1 MKWVV
6 ELSVQYVP
14 LPPEKQ
20 LQYQAAI
27 QLLSTFARKRLS
39 PPAQGGPATDLPGAG
54 VTNPLD
60 PPCSPSTSQSIG
72 NETPDGLA
80 QPTNRCRKEHCRK
93 EHGLTG

>member
-6 ELSVQYVP
+6 ELEVRYVP
-14 LPPEKQ
+14 LPPEKR
-20 LQYQAAI
+20 LRW
-27 QLLSTFARKRLS
+27 LDSVEMLFACKPSS